1 DGSAAGPILCG
12 ILAAAAFGFA
22 IYGEQRARRRRT
34 FVLNFA
40 SQTLRLDFTTAI
52 RGMPRTMQVPFDQV
66 TDLGVLEQ
74 PDGKAALVVDFSP
87 TPDQTLREVL
97 IAHVGVDEID
107 ALDRVFRL
115 LKGAFGLPRPEGDTP

>member
-1 DGSAAGPILCG
+1 
-12 ILAAAAFGFA
+12 
-22 IYGEQRARRRRT
+22 
-34 FVLNFA
+34 
-40 SQTLRLDFTTAI
+40 
-52 RGMPRTMQVPFDQV
+52 MQVPFDQV

-74 PDGKAALVVDFSP
+74 PDGRAALVVDFSP

-107 ALDRVFRL
+107 ALDRVYRL